1 MACLPLR
8 GPRGLRTRRPPSQ
21 GYTGLEPRATHHEG
35 PDHDVGHLGQLIVQ
49 QRGGGVVRHLRTGTE
64 TAVRGRSRPHEAA
77 GRTHAFQTT
86 DELPSRER
94 LPEGRTSKLKPERES
109 RSAARPQ
116 GRGAQDAPASG
127 DPAAWRSAWRGWGQ
141 WPEAELWGRRGARQP
156 SRGARRGESD
166 GPHPASPPRRDASQQ
181 RTRSLCF
188 LSSPFCL
195 VLCSHVGSVI
205 RTLII
210 SDALSLGPH

>member
-21 GYTGLEPRATHHEG
+21 GYTGPEPRATHHEG

-109 RSAARPQ
+109 RLAARPQ
-116 GRGAQDAPASG
+116 GRGVQDAPASG
-127 DPAAWRSAWRGWGQ
+127 DPAAWRSAWRGRGGGSGQ
-141 WPEAELWGRRGARQP
+141 RP
-156 SRGARRGESD
+156 SRGAAG
-166 GPHPASPPRRDASQQ
+166 GPASPPGGREGASPMGHILL
-181 RTRSLCF
+181 RLHAGTLPSSGLG
-188 LSSPFCL
+188 LSASFP
-195 VLCSHVGSVI
+195 
-205 RTLII
+205 
-210 SDALSLGPH
+210 PHSASFFVAM